1 MVLRMPGAD
10 ARLCFWIMQ
19 THFGFQNMHNV
30 LKRVFQGDS
39 VVLVTAGGGE
49 LHLPVLSQDLG

>member
-1 MVLRMPGAD
+1 MPGAD